1 MWPTR
6 PCSRFALDRAT
17 PEIWCISRPAAAP
30 LSGMT
35 QLSAVRSRL
44 NEGKF
49 EEAFQAVSE
58 HRFGT
63 ADAVELTWGSLV
75 RLENGHD
82 VDALRWAE
90 RAVRAAPA
98 DPFAHAVRGLARV
111 NRGDLAGAWADA
123 EVARGCEPYDVVLM
137 AVLLNEHDQT
147 DEAVAL
153 LSDAITRH
161 PFDNK
166 LRLAPRPTARSPSAA
181 R

>member
-1 MWPTR
+1 
-6 PCSRFALDRAT
+6 
-17 PEIWCISRPAAAP
+17 
-30 LSGMT
+30 MT